1 MRLSNTWAVPLLVP
15 GLLAA
20 AWCWAAPAAND
31 QPPPEAGPKLVVHEW
46 GTFSTFSGSDGKN
59 LKFFPYDNDL
69 PDFVHGYLPKN
80 SKAGPEGGTISL
92 ETPVVYFYTKQ
103 ALTASLR
110 VDFPRG
116 TLTEWYPRA
125 ERTNKQLSWKEVK
138 VLPGQDPRL
147 PAEAK
152 KSRYYE
158 ARETDAAPLRVAG
171 QQEGKPVV
179 EQEKFLF
186 YRGVG
191 TFDMPLS
198 ARALGGGR
206 FTVRWSG
213 EGPVGDLILVRVQ
226 AGKIRFQPFRLDRR
240 AKERVEGD
248 VRVPARDA
256 TAAELGEVLVKSLT
270 AQGLFEKE
278 ARAMVKTWSSAWFGE
293 EGTRIL
299 YLLPDRLTDELLPL
313 RVEPKPAALVR
324 VLVGRH
330 DVLTPEW
337 EKQIDVWVA
346 ELSRETPTDDA
357 KRKAAVEEMRKLGR
371 YQGAAWSEALVRL
384 KGSR

>member
-1 MRLSNTWAVPLLVP
+1 MRLSNTRAVPLLVP

-80 SKAGPEGGTISL
+80 SKVGPEGGTISL

-110 VDFPRG
+110 VDFPGG
-116 TLTEWYPRA
+116 TLAEWYPLA

-138 VLPGQDPRL
+138 VLPGQDVRF
-147 PAEAK
+147 PAEAR
-152 KSRYYE
+152 KSRYYA
-158 ARETDAAPLRVAG
+158 ARETDASPLRVAG

-198 ARALGGGR
+198 ARAPGGGR
-206 FTVRWSG
+206 FTVRWNG

-226 AGKIRFQPFRLDRR
+226 AGKLRFQPFRLDRR
-240 AKERVEGD
+240 VKEGVEGD
-248 VRVPARDA
+248 VRVPARDT
-256 TAAELGEVLVKSLT
+256 TAAELGEVLLKSLT
-270 AQGLFEKE
+270 ARGLFEQE

-299 YLLPDRLTDELLPL
+299 YLRPDGRRSAARLRPGRSGPPCACADHPRPGASLAADCQVVALEGCPGQAETGPAVVRLSLQDGAKERFRL
-313 RVEPKPAALVR
+313 VHSAALHEHF
-324 VLVGRH
+324 GQ
-330 DVLTPEW
+330 E
-337 EKQIDVWVA
+337 
-346 ELSRETPTDDA
+346 
-357 KRKAAVEEMRKLGR
+357 
-371 YQGAAWSEALVRL
+371 
-384 KGSR
+384 

>member
-1 MRLSNTWAVPLLVP
+1 MRFSNTWAALLLLP
-15 GLLAA
+15 GLLAVWCGVA
-20 AWCWAAPAAND
+20 AAADTPLPAAG
-31 QPPPEAGPKLVVHEW
+31 PELVVHEW

-92 ETPVVYFYTKQ
+92 ETPVVYFYPKKT
-103 ALTASLR
+103 LSASLR
-110 VDFPRG
+110 VDFPKG
-116 TLTEWYPRA
+116 MLTEWYPRA
-125 ERTNKQLSWKEVK
+125 ERTDNQLSWKEVK
-138 VLPGQDPRL
+138 VLPGQDLRL
-147 PAEAK
+147 PAEARD
-152 KSRYYE
+152 SRYFA
-158 ARETDAAPLRVAG
+158 ARETDAAPLRVSG
-171 QQEGKPVV
+171 QETGRPIV
-179 EQEKFLF
+179 EHEKFLF

-198 ARALGGGR
+198 ARALGAGR
-206 FTVRWSG
+206 FTVRWNG

-226 AGKIRFQPFRLDRR
+226 AGKLRFQPFRLDRR
-240 AKERVEGD
+240 VKEGMEAD

-256 TAAELGEVLVKSLT
+256 TAAELGEVLVKTLT
-270 AQGLFEKE
+270 ARGLFEKE

-313 RVEPKPAALVR
+313 HVEPKPAALVR

-337 EKQIDVWVA
+337 EKHIDAWVA
-346 ELSRETPTDDA
+346 ELSRQTPTDDA
-357 KRKAAVEEMRKLGR
+357 KRKAAVQEMQKLGR
-371 YQGAAWSEALVRL
+371 YQGAAWSESLVRL